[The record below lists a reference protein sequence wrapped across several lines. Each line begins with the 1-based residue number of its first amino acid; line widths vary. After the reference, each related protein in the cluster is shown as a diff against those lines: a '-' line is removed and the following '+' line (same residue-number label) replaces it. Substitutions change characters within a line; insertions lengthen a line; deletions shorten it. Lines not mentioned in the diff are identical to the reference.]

1 MRAVIRRILLYCR
14 LVIRHWVSFTVTGV
28 IAATLGLLSL
38 TPLKINLSWT
48 YLFLLFMVGL
58 AVAQYQAWK
67 DTYANITIDA
77 SPGHVSPARA
87 FDLGVALSEKKS
99 LHALA
104 AMAFDSTD
112 KRDAYVGKRD
122 IMLNERMRA
131 ILQDFGW
138 KMDIDDPN
146 FDTVLVGRI
155 SSLPPEYREARRIG
169 ELVPLYA
176 YALLVTLLKHRSDGG
191 LALTVTD
198 FTKVKKG
205 ELMEEIRDLEDEQKS
220 LSIGRA
226 DLATRFFR
234 EWLNF
239 EGERTYET
247 WSEDLERLI
256 HQMHEQMVA
265 ASTV

>member
-1 MRAVIRRILLYCR
+1 MRVVIRRILLYCR

-38 TPLKINLSWT
+38 TPLKTNLSWT

-67 DTYANITIDA
+67 DAYANITIDA
-77 SPGHVSPARA
+77 RSGYVSPARA
-87 FDLGVALSEKKS
+87 FDLGVALSEKQS

-104 AMAFDSTD
+104 AIAFASTD
-112 KRDAYVGKRD
+112 KRAAYVGKRD
-122 IMLNERMRA
+122 IMLNERVRA
-131 ILQDFGW
+131 ILQDFRW
-138 KMDIDDPN
+138 AIDIDDPD
-146 FDTVLVGRI
+146 FDTQLVGRI
-155 SSLPPEYREARRIG
+155 SSLAPEYRKACRIG
-169 ELVPLYA
+169 ELVPLYSQQ
-176 YALLVTLLKHRSDGG
+176 LLVILLKSQSDGG
-191 LALTVTD
+191 LALTVTE
-198 FTKVKKG
+198 FTKAKQP
-205 ELMEEIRDLEDEQKS
+205 ELMKDIHDLEDEQKL

-239 EGERTYET
+239 DGERTYEA
-247 WSEDLERLI
+247 WSEDWERLI